1 MDGAGSTSEEI
12 SAANVATNTCRA
24 PPCTVS
30 SGPSKSPWAS
40 GSKPT
45 SSTVSRTAAARA
57 GSSGWSRRPPGRL
70 ICPDHGS
77 SERSWR
83 RPITTSVPRPRS
95 RRQSITAART
105 PTSESGARPAIA
117 VASASMG
124 GNSATPVRYRAM
136 ERLWA
141 PWRLQYV
148 KSAAGENE
156 IDCVFCAKQGVDD
169 HEALVVHR
177 GERCFVMLNLYPY
190 TNGHL
195 MVAPYR
201 HLAKPGDLDADERA
215 ELWELLARSLDV
227 LDVTLK
233 PHGANAG
240 LNLGRPAGAGVEG
253 HLHLH
258 VVPRWNGDVNFM
270 PVLADVRVM
279 AQHLDDTWEL
289 LRDAWSTV

>member
-1 MDGAGSTSEEI
+1 
-12 SAANVATNTCRA
+12 
-24 PPCTVS
+24 
-30 SGPSKSPWAS
+30 
-40 GSKPT
+40 
-45 SSTVSRTAAARA
+45 
-57 GSSGWSRRPPGRL
+57 
-70 ICPDHGS
+70 
-77 SERSWR
+77 
-83 RPITTSVPRPRS
+83 
-95 RRQSITAART
+95 
-105 PTSESGARPAIA
+105 
-117 VASASMG
+117 MG
-124 GNSATPVRYRAM
+124 GKSATPVRYRAM

-148 KSAAGENE
+148 KSASDADEME
-156 IDCVFCAKQGVDD
+156 CVFCAKQGADD
-169 HEALVVHR
+169 HDALVVHR
-177 GERCFVMLNLYPY
+177 GERCFAMLNLYPY

-215 ELWELLARSLDV
+215 ELWELFARSLDV
-227 LDVTLK
+227 LDATLK

-279 AQHLDDTWEL
+279 AQHLDDTWQL
-289 LRDAWSTV
+289 LRDAWASV